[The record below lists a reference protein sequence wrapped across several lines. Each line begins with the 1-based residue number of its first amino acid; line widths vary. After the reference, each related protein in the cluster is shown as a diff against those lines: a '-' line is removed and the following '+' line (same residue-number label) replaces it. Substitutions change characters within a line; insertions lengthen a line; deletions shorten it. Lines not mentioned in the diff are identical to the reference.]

1 MMQKYN
7 YKYYEPLEQMI
18 AVRHQ
23 YMSKIIKKITHSN
36 IYDYLKNKKI
46 LDIGCGTGEFLK
58 NYHDL
63 NNQCL
68 GIDIQKN
75 FKFKNKIGFTLKNT
89 DIKNFINNNKKKFD
103 IIFIFEF
110 LEHLNLSDRKFLFKN
125 LFKLLNKNSLI
136 FISTL
141 NKNIISKFLAID
153 VAEKYL
159 KLLPKNTHDDKYF
172 LKPSEIQNLAN
183 NNKLHLIDVSGM
195 TYNPL
200 FKSFKLSK
208 IDLVNYFVSL
218 RN

>member
-1 MMQKYN
+1 MQNYN

-36 IYDYLKNKKI
+36 IYDFLKNKKI

-63 NNQCL
+63 NNKCL
-68 GIDIQKN
+68 GIDIQQN
-75 FKFKNKIGFTLKNT
+75 FKFKNKIGFTLRNT
-89 DIKNFINNNKKKFD
+89 DFKNFIKKNKKKFD

-110 LEHLNLSDRKFLFKN
+110 LEHLNFSDREFLFKN
-125 LFKLLNKNSLI
+125 LFKLLNRKSLI

-159 KLLPKNTHDDKYF
+159 NLLPKNTHDDKYF

-183 NNKLHLIDVSGM
+183 NNKLHLVDVSGM
-195 TYNPL
+195 IYNPL

>member
-1 MMQKYN
+1 MQNYN

-23 YMSKIIKKITHSN
+23 YMSKIIKKITNSN
-36 IYDYLKNKKI
+36 IYDYLYNKKI

-63 NNQCL
+63 KNQCL
-68 GIDIQKN
+68 GIDIQQN
-75 FKFKNKIGFTLKNT
+75 FKLKNKIGFTLKNT

-110 LEHLNLSDRKFLFKN
+110 LEHLNLSDREFLFKN

-153 VAEKYL
+153 LAEKYL
-159 KLLPKNTHDDKYF
+159 KLLPKNTHNDKYF

>member
-1 MMQKYN
+1 MMQDYN

-23 YMSKIIKKITHSN
+23 YMSKIIKKITHLN
-36 IYDYLKNKKI
+36 IYEYLKNKKI

-63 NNQCL
+63 NNKCL
-68 GIDIQKN
+68 GIDIQQN
-75 FKFKNKIGFTLKNT
+75 FKFKNKIGFTLRNI
-89 DIKNFINNNKKKFD
+89 DIKNFIKNNKKKFD

-110 LEHLNLSDRKFLFKN
+110 LEHLNLSDREFLFKN
-125 LFKLLNKNSLI
+125 LSKLLNKNSLI

-159 KLLPKNTHDDKYF
+159 KLLPENTHDDKYF

-183 NNKLHLIDVSGM
+183 NNKLHLIDVSGI

-200 FKSFKLSK
+200 FKNFKLSK

>member
-1 MMQKYN
+1 MQKYN

-36 IYDYLKNKKI
+36 IYDYLNNKKI

-68 GIDIQKN
+68 GIDIQQN

-110 LEHLNLSDRKFLFKN
+110 LEHLNLSDREFLFKN

-159 KLLPKNTHDDKYF
+159 KLLPKNTHDEKYF

-208 IDLVNYFVSL
+208 IDLVNYFISL

>member
-1 MMQKYN
+1 MQNYN

-63 NNQCL
+63 KNQCL
-68 GIDIQKN
+68 GIDIQQN
-75 FKFKNKIGFTLKNT
+75 FKLKNKIGFTLKNT
-89 DIKNFINNNKKKFD
+89 DINNFIRNNKKKFD

-125 LFKLLNKNSLI
+125 LFKILNKDSLI
-136 FISTL
+136 FISTI
-141 NKNIISKFLAID
+141 NKNIISKFFVID

-159 KLLPKNTHDDKYF
+159 KLLPKNTHDEKYF

-183 NNKLHLIDVSGM
+183 SNKLHLIDVSGM

-200 FKSFKLSK
+200 FKNFKLSK

>member
-1 MMQKYN
+1 MQNYN

-23 YMSKIIKKITHSN
+23 YMSKIIKKFTHSN
-36 IYDYLKNKKI
+36 IYDYLNNKKI

-63 NNQCL
+63 KNQCL
-68 GIDIQKN
+68 GIDIQQN
-75 FKFKNKIGFTLKNT
+75 FKFKNKIGFTLKNI
-89 DIKNFINNNKKKFD
+89 DIKNFIKNNKKKFD

-110 LEHLNLSDRKFLFKN
+110 LEHLNLSDRKYLFKN
-125 LFKLLNKNSLI
+125 LSKLLNKNSLI

-159 KLLPKNTHDDKYF
+159 KLLPENTHDDKYF

-195 TYNPL
+195 VYNPL

>member
-1 MMQKYN
+1 MQNYN

-63 NNQCL
+63 KNQCI
-68 GIDIQKN
+68 GIDIQQN
-75 FKFKNKIGFTLKNT
+75 FKFKNKIGFTLKND
-89 DIKNFINNNKKKFD
+89 DIKNFIKNNKKKFD

-110 LEHLNLSDRKFLFKN
+110 LEHLNLSDRDFLFKN

-136 FISTL
+136 FVSTL
-141 NKNIISKFLAID
+141 NRNMISKFLAID

-183 NNKLHLIDVSGM
+183 SNKLHLIDVSGM

-200 FKSFKLSK
+200 FKNFKLSK

>member
-1 MMQKYN
+1 MQKYN

-23 YMSKIIKKITHSN
+23 YMSKIIKKITNSN
-36 IYDYLKNKKI
+36 IYDYLNNKKI

-63 NNQCL
+63 KNQCL
-68 GIDIQKN
+68 GIDIQQN

-89 DIKNFINNNKKKFD
+89 DLKNFIENNKKKFD

-110 LEHLNLSDRKFLFKN
+110 LEHLNFSEREFLFKN
-125 LFKLLNKNSLI
+125 LFKLLNRNSLI

-141 NKNIISKFLAID
+141 NKNIISKFLAIE

-183 NNKLHLIDVSGM
+183 NNRLHLVDVSGM
-195 TYNPL
+195 AYNPL

-208 IDLVNYFVSL
+208 IDLVNYFASL

>member
-1 MMQKYN
+1 MQNYN
-7 YKYYEPLEQMI
+7 HKYYEPLEQMI

-23 YMSKIIKKITHSN
+23 YMSQIIKKITHLN

-63 NNQCL
+63 KNQCL
-68 GIDIQKN
+68 GIDIQQN
-75 FKFKNKIGFTLKNT
+75 FKLKNEIGFTLKNT
-89 DIKNFINNNKKKFD
+89 DINNFIRNNKKKFD

-125 LFKLLNKNSLI
+125 LFKLLNKDSLI
-136 FISTL
+136 FISTI
-141 NKNIISKFLAID
+141 NKNIISKFFVID

-195 TYNPL
+195 TYNIL
-200 FKSFKLSK
+200 IKSFKLSK

>member
-1 MMQKYN
+1 MKKYN

-18 AVRHQ
+18 AIRHQ

-68 GIDIQKN
+68 GIDIQQN
-75 FKFKNKIGFTLKNT
+75 FKFKNKIGFTLINT
-89 DIKNFINNNKKKFD
+89 DVNNFIKNNKKKFD

-110 LEHLNLSDRKFLFKN
+110 LEHLNLSDRDFLFKN

-136 FISTL
+136 FVSTL
-141 NKNIISKFLAID
+141 NRNMISKFLAID

-183 NNKLHLIDVSGM
+183 SNKLPLIDVSGM

-200 FKSFKLSK
+200 FKNFKLSK